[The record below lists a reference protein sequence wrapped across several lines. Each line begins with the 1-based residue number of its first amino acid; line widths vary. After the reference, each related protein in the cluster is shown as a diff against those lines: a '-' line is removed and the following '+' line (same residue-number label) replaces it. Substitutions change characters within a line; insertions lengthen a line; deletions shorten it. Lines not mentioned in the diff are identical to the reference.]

1 METKFTPI
9 PSDDRIAQLKMIP
22 PSECIP
28 TNRRQAYPE
37 MISKE
42 TIRIEIDKD
51 GAKSIIE
58 RNNVDVVTSFEDL
71 MNLLFISGTD
81 IKDLEAA
88 LLELSQE
95 IQKNHKN
102 DQQTNKNTRTLGL

>member
-1 METKFTPI
+1 M
-9 PSDDRIAQLKMIP
+9 
-22 PSECIP
+22 
-28 TNRRQAYPE
+28 
-37 MISKE
+37 
-42 TIRIEIDKD
+42 IRIEIERD

-58 RNNVDVVTSFEDL
+58 RNNIDVVTSFEDL

-88 LLELSQE
+88 LLELSHE

-102 DQQTNKNTRTLGL
+102 EQQANQHPRTLGL